1 METTA
6 KTRKKLDYRIP
17 KNTLREIFPRK
28 LRSPRSFEL
37 VYGQLREM
45 ILKGKL
51 RKGDKLVQED
61 MAHAF
66 GVSKIVLSKV
76 YAQLEKDKL
85 VVREHGRKTFV
96 CGLDKGR

>member
-1 METTA
+1 MR
-6 KTRKKLDYRIP
+6 RKLNDRIP
-17 KNTLREIFPRK
+17 KNIIKEIFPRK
-28 LRSPRSFEL
+28 LRSRRSYEL

-51 RKGDKLVQED
+51 REGDKLVQED

-66 GVSKIVLSKV
+66 GVSKIVLTKV

-85 VVREHGRKTFV
+85 VVREHGRRTFV
-96 CGLDKGR
+96 CGLDKER

>member
-1 METTA
+1 MR
-6 KTRKKLDYRIP
+6 RKSDDRIP
-17 KNTLREIFPRK
+17 KNILKGIFPGK
-28 LRSPRSFEL
+28 LRRPRSFEL
-37 VYGQLREM
+37 VYGQLKEM

-66 GVSKIVLSKV
+66 GVSKIVLTKV

-85 VVREHGRKTFV
+85 VVREHGRGTFV
-96 CGLDKGR
+96 CGPERGKRG